1 MLSTKFLNY
10 LYITNIE
17 VNDAGTFVKGRATT
31 SRKAT
36 EYDKKDYKGYVQSSW
51 FIKFAGK
58 ETVANAMKLKKG
70 DKIIVPNNGFSITTG
85 EEYAD
90 KKYSPTVVQIW
101 EWSYNDGGKKKDSSE
116 PNSTPEDGDDSI
128 PF

>member
-1 MLSTKFLNY
+1 MLTTKFLNY
-10 LYITNIE
+10 LYIKEIE
-17 VNDAGTFVKGRATT
+17 VNEAGTFVKGRATT

-36 EYDKKDYKGYVQSSW
+36 EYDKKDYQGYVQSSW
-51 FIKFAGK
+51 FIRFAGK
-58 ETVANAMKLKKG
+58 EATANAKKLKKG
-70 DKIIVPNNGFSITTG
+70 DKIIVPPNGFSITTG

-101 EWSYNDGGKKKDSSE
+101 EWSYNDGGKKKTSSE
-116 PNSTPEDGDDSI
+116 NEQVSEVEEDQI

>member
-10 LYITNIE
+10 LYVTNIE

-58 ETVANAMKLKKG
+58 ETVANAKKLKKG
-70 DKIIVPNNGFSITTG
+70 DKIIVPPNGFSITTG

-101 EWSYNDGGKKKDSSE
+101 EWSYNDGRKKKASKENE
-116 PNSTPEDGDDSI
+116 PEMPPEDDI

>member
-10 LYITNIE
+10 LYVTNIE

-58 ETVANAMKLKKG
+58 ETVANAKKLKKG
-70 DKIIVPNNGFSITTG
+70 DKIIVPPNGFSITTG

-116 PNSTPEDGDDSI
+116 NEPETPPEDDI